1 MKFRQAKKIIEGS
14 SNLVKRF
21 KELRQPYTNKRGRT
35 VYPSWHDIDIVRRAR
50 RIYLRHV
57 KRDKN
62 NSLQY
67 GKR

>member
-1 MKFRQAKKIIEGS
+1 MKFRQAKKIIVGS

-21 KELRQPYTNKRGRT
+21 NELRPPYINERGYT

>member
-21 KELRQPYTNKRGRT
+21 KELRPSYINERGYT

-50 RIYLRHV
+50 RVYSRHV
-57 KRDKN
+57 KRNKKN
-62 NSLQY
+62 NY
-67 GKR
+67 EY

>member
-21 KELRQPYTNKRGRT
+21 EELRPSYERENGII

-50 RIYLRHV
+50 RVYLRHV
-57 KRDKN
+57 KRNKKN
-62 NSLQY
+62 NY
-67 GKR
+67 DKY